1 MMRACVCARARA
13 TERVTKRCGRAPAS
27 GSTSSLT
34 LRMRFSVTI
43 LHTLSGLGAAV
54 VLVALVEF
62 EDVALI
68 LKSGK
73 GSGSGVSMNV

>member
-1 MMRACVCARARA
+1 MDDACVRARA
-13 TERVTKRCGRAPAS
+13 CDRACDKICKCAPAS

>member
-1 MMRACVCARARA
+1 MMGGCVCVRACDRARD
-13 TERVTKRCGRAPAS
+13 KRCRCAPAS

-54 VLVALVEF
+54 VLVELVEL

-73 GSGSGVSMNV
+73 GSGSAVSMKV